1 MYIIMRLLFLR
12 YIIPEKGM
20 FFAFRRAFFPERSGG
35 KMALP
40 EGSKNERWGIV
51 LPPTS
56 VYCVFFAFKPL
67 FWLFS
72 AYTTH
77 GLNSCV
83 LVFFVYFLR
92 GKLDAY

>member
-1 MYIIMRLLFLR
+1 MHSGRLLFLR

-40 EGSKNERWGIV
+40 EGPKNERWGIV

-56 VYCVFFAFKPL
+56 VYCVFYAKNPFFMRV
-67 FWLFS
+67 S
-72 AYTTH
+72 VYTTH
-77 GLNSCV
+77 FVTSV
-83 LVFFVYFLR
+83 YWYFFVYFLR